1 MCGLLKQQKIMN
13 FLETWVSVSDEYNTP
28 AKHQYLGQ
36 FLLKNLRVS
45 VSIFLILTT
54 NPHPPVSTYSFVKCP
69 LNDIPNQP
77 GGLSSR
83 I

>member
-1 MCGLLKQQKIMN
+1 VWIAKTAENHEFPLG
-13 FLETWVSVSDEYNTP
+13 VSDEYNTP

-45 VSIFLILTT
+45 VGISLILTT
-54 NPHPPVSTYSFVKCP
+54 HPPISIYSLVKCP
-69 LNDIPNQP
+69 LIDIPNQP